1 MAAIE
6 FMRNWAFSQPFTDFM
21 KAILSTTIIL
31 LLSTALAGC
40 WTYSRPDLQ
49 TGCQKT
55 SYGLAIVWVS
65 TQDCGLVADA
75 SATP

>member
-1 MAAIE
+1 MVEA
-6 FMRNWAFSQPFTDFM
+6 RNFAPSSAP
-21 KAILSTTIIL
+21 KATLSMMVIA
-31 LLSTALAGC
+31 LLSIALAGC

-55 SYGLAIVWVS
+55 SYGVGIVWAS

-75 SATP
+75 SATR